1 MALPPQQF
9 CVRWNSYHTNL
20 QAVFPRL
27 LLTEQFADVTLA
39 CESRQ
44 LRCHKLVLS
53 ACSAYLERLLLQNPC
68 KHPIVLMRDMRFSEM
83 QALVDF
89 MYKGEVNVTQEELP
103 SLLKSAEALQIRGLC
118 SSDTAGLSSEL
129 AAEGKDFTVASEALV
144 ANAQREA
151 TTNGPMPQQQKPI
164 TNNNNTSTTTST
176 TSVNGPKKRKSEER
190 ERNPEV
196 KEVKEETV
204 EEDGLY
210 YGELDNDHIEYNE
223 EEESGKPGSSLG
235 QTSGRSHPYI
245 RVKPESELL
254 FQTKLQNLAKANSE
268 YINRL
273 SKMNATEIQNE
284 FSKYGLNTN
293 NMSSEEVYEHK
304 NSENDYYKSWLEQNG
319 ELEVSLLKA
328 NQVKKPKT
336 EIKVQKSEVELIPKP
351 KIDSVTSKEI
361 YPKVLEKPQ
370 IRRRGRP
377 PIFKDKNMDIGDTV
391 LKSDLDQFLEG
402 KEVSSS
408 GLSRKDLERVMMGKF
423 NPNRRYSNEAM
434 WAALMDVKKGG
445 SIYRAAQTHK
455 VPRKSLRNWMKRCH
469 IKSSFPMP
477 QQLKQFVENSKKQ
490 REYKN
495 YDGYPN
501 SVADSQSFGEK
512 SGTEDI
518 PSYDTELDFG
528 KHFLS
533 FAGTQVSSEDEI
545 RVEDKNDTPTVE
557 NSCEDGS
564 TALNMSLHE

>member
-1 MALPPQQF
+1 MDAKMALPPQQF

-20 QAVFPRL
+20 QSVFPRL

-118 SSDTAGLSSEL
+118 SSEPGGLSEL
-129 AAEGKDFTVASEALV
+129 KTDNKDYTVASEALL
-144 ANAQREA
+144 AHAQRDSN
-151 TTNGPMPQQQKPI
+151 NGVQQTQQQK
-164 TNNNNTSTTTST
+164 TLTT
-176 TSVNGPKKRKSEER
+176 NGPKKRKSEER
-190 ERNPEV
+190 ERER
-196 KEVKEETV
+196 ERSDVKEETV

-210 YGELDNDHIEYNE
+210 YGELEPDHVEYQEDE
-223 EEESGKPGSSLG
+223 EPSKPGSSLG
-235 QTSGRSHPYI
+235 QTSAQKPYI
-245 RVKPESELL
+245 RVKPESELF
-254 FQTKLQNLAKANSE
+254 FQTKLQNLANSE

-273 SKMNATEIQNE
+273 SKMNAAEIQNE
-284 FSKYGLNTN
+284 FSKYGM
-293 NMSSEEVYEHK
+293 NMNEEFIQK
-304 NSENDYYKSWLEQNG
+304 SIENDYYKSWLEQNG

-328 NQVKKPKT
+328 NQTKKRVET
-336 EIKVQKSEVELIPKP
+336 RNSKSEVELIPRK
-351 KIDSVTSKEI
+351 DVAVKEI
-361 YPKVLEKPQ
+361 FPKLGEKA

-377 PIFKDKNMDIGDTV
+377 PIFKDKNVDIGDTV
-391 LKSDLDQFLEG
+391 LKADLDQFLEG

-490 REYKN
+490 REYKTDN
-495 YDGYPN
+495 NAEAQNCD
-501 SVADSQSFGEK
+501 K
-512 SGTEDI
+512 SE
-518 PSYDTELDFG
+518 PEASYEAEMDFG

-533 FAGTQVSSEDEI
+533 FATQVSSEDENG
-545 RVEDKNDTPTVE
+545 RNETQKGN
-557 NSCEDGS
+557 
-564 TALNMSLHE
+564 TALDMSMHE

>member
-68 KHPIVLMRDMRFSEM
+68 DHPIVLMRDMRFSEM

-89 MYKGEVNVTQEELP
+89 MYKGEVNVTQDELP

-118 SSDTAGLSSEL
+118 SSDTSSLSSEL
-129 AAEGKDFTVASEALV
+129 GALGADGAAKERDYTVASDALV
-144 ANAQREA
+144 ANAQREHQ
-151 TTNGPMPQQQKPI
+151 TSNGPTTHPPKPTHPP
-164 TNNNNTSTTTST
+164 TNNTHPTS
-176 TSVNGPKKRKSEER
+176 NGTKKRKSEER
-190 ERNPEV
+190 ADI
-196 KEVKEETV
+196 KEETV

-210 YGELDNDHIEYNE
+210 YGELDNENMEFNE
-223 EEESGKPGSSLG
+223 DDEPGKPGSSLG
-235 QTSGRSHPYI
+235 QPSGRPPYL
-245 RVKPESELL
+245 RVKPESELF
-254 FQTKLQNLAKANSE
+254 FQTKLQNLANSE
-268 YINRL
+268 YISRL
-273 SKMNATEIQNE
+273 AKMSNSEIRNE
-284 FSKYGLNTN
+284 FSKYGFNTN
-293 NMSSEEVYEHK
+293 PTEEYTQK
-304 NSENDYYKSWLEQNG
+304 SNDKSENDYYKSWLEQNG

-328 NQVKKPKT
+328 SQVKKPKPDP
-336 EIKVQKSEVELIPKP
+336 KNQKSEVELIPKT
-351 KIDSVTSKEI
+351 KDGVANKEI
-361 YPKVLEKPQ
+361 FPKLGEKSQ
-370 IRRRGRP
+370 MRRRGRP
-377 PIFKDKNMDIGDTV
+377 PIFKDRNIDIGETV

-490 REYKN
+490 KEYKSFDYTPTTDQAN
-495 YDGYPN
+495 Y
-501 SVADSQSFGEK
+501 K
-512 SGTEDI
+512 SGTETEN
-518 PSYDTELDFG
+518 YDAEEFG
-528 KHFLS
+528 KHFLFNS
-533 FAGTQVSSEDEI
+533 TLSSEDEI
-545 RVEDKNDTPTVE
+545 GKSDDKEEKKGD
-557 NSCEDGS
+557 DGTS
-564 TALNMSLHE
+564 ALDMSVHE

>member
-118 SSDTAGLSSEL
+118 SGEAG
-129 AAEGKDFTVASEALV
+129 AGAAAGAEGAGGAGGAGGDARDFTLASDALLH
-144 ANAQREA
+144 AHRTNAYQH
-151 TTNGPMPQQQKPI
+151 QQQHQQQTPKPL
-164 TNNNNTSTTTST
+164 NNNNTT
-176 TSVNGPKKRKSEER
+176 NGPKKRKSEER
-190 ERNPEV
+190 ERE
-196 KEVKEETV
+196 KTEVKEETV

-210 YGELDNDHIEYNE
+210 YGELDNDHLEYNE
-223 EEESGKPGSSLG
+223 EEETGKPGSSLG
-235 QTSGRSHPYI
+235 QSSGRRAPYL
-245 RVKPESELL
+245 RVKPESELF
-254 FQTKLQNLAKANSE
+254 FQTKLQNLE
-268 YINRL
+268 YMNRL
-273 SKMNATEIQNE
+273 SKMNAAEIQNE
-284 FSKYGLNTN
+284 FSKYGLTN
-293 NMSSEEVYEHK
+293 MVEDSQK

-328 NQVKKPKT
+328 NQVKKTKND
-336 EIKVQKSEVELIPKP
+336 IKSQKSEVELIPR
-351 KIDSVTSKEI
+351 SKDAANKEFV
-361 YPKVLEKPQ
+361 KVGEKLV
-370 IRRRGRP
+370 RKRGRP
-377 PIFKDKNMDIGDTV
+377 PIFKDKNVDIGETV
-391 LKSDLDQFLEG
+391 LKADLDQFLEG

-477 QQLKQFVENSKKQ
+477 QQLKQFVENSKRQ
-490 REYKN
+490 RE
-495 YDGYPN
+495 D
-501 SVADSQSFGEK
+501 Q
-512 SGTEDI
+512 
-518 PSYDTELDFG
+518 ELARDAGADFG
-528 KHFLS
+528 QHFLAYAGLRAS
-533 FAGTQVSSEDEI
+533 SDDEAKPGARRPPGADAFA
-545 RVEDKNDTPTVE
+545 
-557 NSCEDGS
+557 DGA
-564 TALNMSLHE
+564 ALDMSLRE